1 LAVFGVDYESRGMT
15 DRLENLDPVRRL
27 IRDRAEARGTD
38 LKTLSL
44 QLDKNPTY
52 LHQFITKG
60 SPRKLDG
67 DDRKKLAA
75 LLGLDEA
82 ALKPGGSVREFSAS
96 IERVVGVEYARIPLY
111 DIRASAGRGSL
122 AADGEPIGWRLFEMD
137 WIRGIAGTKLD
148 QLAVVKVSGDSM
160 WDTLHDGDHVL
171 VDRGRRALAQPGIFV
186 LALDAELIVKRV
198 SMDFQSRA
206 VTIISDNPKYPP
218 QTVDDPE
225 LLRVVGR
232 VIWLGRSVG

>member
-1 LAVFGVDYESRGMT
+1 MV
-15 DRLENLDPVRRL
+15 DRLQNLDPVRRL
-27 IRDRAEARGTD
+27 IRDRAEELGTD
-38 LKTLSL
+38 LKALSL
-44 QLDKNPTY
+44 QLEKNQSY
-52 LHQFITKG
+52 LHQFITKK

-67 DDRKKLAA
+67 DDRKKLAT
-75 LLGLDEA
+75 LLRLPEA
-82 ALKPGGSVREFSAS
+82 ALIQGAAVPEYSAS
-96 IERVVGVEYARIPLY
+96 IERVVGVDYARIPLY

-137 WIRGIAGTKLD
+137 WIRSIAGTKLD

-206 VTIISDNPKYPP
+206 VTIISDNAKYPP
-218 QTVDDPE
+218 QMVDDPE

-232 VIWLGRSVG
+232 VIWLGRGVG

>member
-1 LAVFGVDYESRGMT
+1 MAVFGVDYESRAMI
-15 DRLENLDPVRRL
+15 DRLENLDPLRRL
-27 IRDRAEARGTD
+27 IRDRAEACGTD

-44 QLDKNPTY
+44 QLDKNPSY
-52 LHQFITKG
+52 LHQYITKG
-60 SPRKLDG
+60 TPRKLDG
-67 DDRKKLAA
+67 DDRKKLAS

-137 WIRGIAGTKLD
+137 WIRSIAGTKLD

-218 QTVDDPE
+218 QMVDDPE